1 MAKQVGKLKQL
12 PVNKTVVFWS
22 PLEGEDVLVRTGTIS
37 EGSCFFHALLHAYHK
52 DYASMSRKERMKYV
66 RHLRASMAGNIDREN
81 WEEIG
86 EGLIAKVPF
95 QEKIIYILANFYRF
109 LDNNDYT
116 SVRGSSTRRLVKKI
130 LNEEKENLEVLKLIK
145 ELIPLDTGFKE
156 KILPSAYISSENGSI
171 SECCDAIIEESI
183 YFLKKRKEIKIIDK
197 KKSEYICNATDKFLR
212 DLLKEAENTAFK
224 EYIKG
229 LEHVGDDIDTY
240 TIDSISNRFNRDI
253 YFLDGKNRMPYN
265 NSSTTEN
272 LKKRK
277 AIILLWIGGNHYEV
291 VGRLLPGNRIQRE
304 FSADD
309 PIINKIYTFLVNP
322 DEVHECF
329 SELVPYLPKMYKDN
343 SPSHRRCSDSD
354 NSDNSDS
361 NNSDS
366 DNSDSNNSDSN
377 NSDSN
382 SKINTGKYK
391 SENDNRLSDYYD
403 SESVNASNSD

>member
-1 MAKQVGKLKQL
+1 MTKQVGKLKQL
-12 PVNKTVVFWS
+12 PVNRTVVFWS

-37 EGSCFFHALLHAYHK
+37 EGSCFFHALLHACHK
-52 DYASMSRKERMKYV
+52 DYASMCRKERMKYV
-66 RHLRASMAGNIDREN
+66 RHLRASMAGNTDREN
-81 WEEIG
+81 WEELG
-86 EGLIAKVPF
+86 DGLIAKIPF
-95 QEKIIYILANFYRF
+95 QEKIIYILDNFYRF
-109 LDNNDYT
+109 LDSNDYS

-130 LNEEKENLEVLKLIK
+130 LNEEKENLEVYKLIK

-156 KILPSAYISSENGSI
+156 KILPLAYINSENGSI

-183 YFLKKRKEIKIIDK
+183 DFLKKRKEIKIIDHK
-197 KKSEYICNATDKFLR
+197 KTEYICNSTDKFLR

-240 TIDSISNRFNRDI
+240 TIDSISNRFKRDI

-277 AIILLWIGGNHYEV
+277 SIILLWIGGNHYEV

-304 FSADD
+304 FYSDD
-309 PIINKIYTFLVNP
+309 PLINKIYTFLVNP
-322 DEVHECF
+322 DDIHECF
-329 SELVPYLPKMYKDN
+329 PELVSYLPRMYKDN
-343 SPSHRRCSDSD
+343 SPPSHRRYSDSD
-354 NSDNSDS
+354 I
-361 NNSDS
+361 NSDS
-366 DNSDSNNSDSN
+366 D
-377 NSDSN
+377 SN
-382 SKINTGKYK
+382 SNSGKYK

-403 SESVNASNSD
+403 SESANTSNSD